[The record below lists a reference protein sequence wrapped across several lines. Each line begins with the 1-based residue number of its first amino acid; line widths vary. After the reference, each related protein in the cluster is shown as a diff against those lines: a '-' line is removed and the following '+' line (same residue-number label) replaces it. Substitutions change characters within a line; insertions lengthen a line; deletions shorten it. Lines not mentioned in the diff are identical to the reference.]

1 MANDRDYVESS
12 GQHKVFLRIDSNPE
26 CTALPCSIRT
36 AAPREGLSSDH
47 GSDGAFVGIVGFG
60 GQSAGP
66 GDVAMAV
73 RVEGVAALAEGPF
86 VAVKGLAQSEIVSG
100 DVLLAAGETLLA
112 GGKLV
117 HEAEAEVVFFGAEV
131 DRGKTTAE
139 VVGGL
144 PTELVAQT

>member
-60 GQSAGP
+60 GESAGP

-73 RVEGVAALAEGPF
+73 RVEGVAALAEGPL
-86 VAVKGLAQSEIVSG
+86 VAIKGLAQSEIVSG
-100 DVLLAAGETLLA
+100 DVLLAAGEALLGGGKGHDLLA
-112 GGKLV
+112 LV
-117 HEAEAEVVFFGAEV
+117 VDGFFGLDPFDLVRQEV
-131 DRGKTTAE
+131 LGEDAPGVE
-139 VVGGL
+139 F
-144 PTELVAQT
+144 E